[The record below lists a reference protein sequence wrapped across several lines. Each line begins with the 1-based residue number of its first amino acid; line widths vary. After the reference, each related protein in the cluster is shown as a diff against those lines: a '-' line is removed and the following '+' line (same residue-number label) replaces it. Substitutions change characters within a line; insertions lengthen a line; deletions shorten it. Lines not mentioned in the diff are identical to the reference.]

1 MKEIHIFKTMMVAN
15 NYPVAKPVTQNTMVD
30 LMRNSPPS
38 EWDVPKK
45 SAYTDVQR
53 LLITRQDYAHMF
65 ELMDGLEYNG
75 LTFYGLA
82 QAENGEP
89 LWSNIFIRN
98 FDVRDNDIY
107 VDPNL
112 SDKVVIGEDGMS
124 VFTYSFAADHF
135 EIRDRVSTD
144 YVIEA
149 HDQFS
154 DFLFAALNTVK

>member
-15 NYPVAKPVTQNTMVD
+15 NYPVAKPVAQNTMAD
-30 LMRNSPPS
+30 LIRNSPPS
-38 EWDVPKK
+38 EWDAHKK
-45 SAYTDVQR
+45 TDYTDVQR

-65 ELMDGLEYNG
+65 KLMDGLEYNG

-82 QAENGEP
+82 HAENGEL

-98 FDVRDNDIY
+98 FDVRDNNIY
-107 VDPNL
+107 IDPNL

-124 VFTYSFAADHF
+124 VFTYNFAADRF
-135 EIRDRVSTD
+135 EIRDKVSTH

-154 DFLFAALNTVK
+154 DFLSAALNTVK

>member
-1 MKEIHIFKTMMVAN
+1 MKEINVFNALMVAN
-15 NYPVAKPVTQNTMVD
+15 NYPVAKPIAQNTMAD
-30 LMRNSPPS
+30 LIRNSPPS
-38 EWDVPKK
+38 VWDANKK

-82 QAENGEP
+82 QAENGES

-98 FDVRDNDIY
+98 FDVRKNDIY

-112 SDKVVIGEDGMS
+112 SDKVVIGEDGIS

-144 YVIEA
+144 YVIET

-154 DFLFAALNTVK
+154 DFLSAALNTVK